1 MNERSAFPDSGGRAQ
16 PQMDPKEQPT
26 ETPEDVL
33 DRVSDGF
40 FAVDTDWRVTYIN
53 RAGEEFLDVTAEELV
68 GEVLW
73 ESFPGAVGTAF
84 YDAYHRAVETGESET
99 FESYYEPLAS
109 WFEVRAF
116 PSESGLS
123 VYFRDVTDRRR
134 METELRREKS
144 LLERVI
150 ETTPVAL
157 IVVDSEGEIVRAND
171 RAETLLGITQ
181 SEITGR
187 AYDHPD
193 WRLFD
198 EAGDE
203 LDREAFPV
211 TRVFETGEA
220 VFGAE
225 HGIEHPDGSRLW
237 LSVNAV
243 PHTDIDGTVRR
254 VVTAFEDVT
263 DRRDREAELE
273 SANRQFEV
281 LNRILRHDV
290 RNDVGV
296 VLGWTELLEERLD
309 DEASLELLSR
319 IQRTASD
326 ALRLTETGKD
336 VIEVLSTDGEMPLEP
351 VSVRDVLST
360 ELGKHRELYPHA
372 EFRVDGEFPAPNVEV
387 EGNEMLSSVVGNVL
401 TNAVQHNDSEEP
413 TVEVGVETT
422 GETVTI
428 RIADDG
434 PGLAPSVEAVFDR
447 GEKGLDSEGT
457 GLGLYLVSEL
467 VSRYGGEVTVAEND
481 PRGTVFDIELNRV

>member
-1 MNERSAFPDSGGRAQ
+1 MEERPPSTDGGRRMQ
-16 PQMDPKEQPT
+16 PPMNQEDRPIGA
-26 ETPEDVL
+26 PEDVL

-40 FAVDTDWRVTYIN
+40 FAVDADWRVTYVN
-53 RAGEEFLDVTAEELV
+53 RAGEEFLGVTGEDLV

-73 ESFPGAVGTAF
+73 EAFPGAVGTEF
-84 YDAYHRAVETGESET
+84 YDAYHRAVETGEPVT
-99 FESYYEPLAS
+99 FESHYEPLDS

-134 METELRREKS
+134 METALRREKS
-144 LLERVI
+144 LLERVF

-157 IVVDSEGEIVRAND
+157 VVVDGEGEIVRAND
-171 RAETLLGITQ
+171 RAETLLGVTH

-187 AYDHPD
+187 TYDHPD

-198 EAGDE
+198 EDGDE
-203 LDREAFPV
+203 LDGEDLPV
-211 TRVFETGEA
+211 ARVFETGEA

-243 PHTDIDGTVRR
+243 PHTDVDGTVRR
-254 VVTAFEDVT
+254 VVAAFEDVT

-296 VLGWTELLEERLD
+296 VLGWAELLGERLD
-309 DEASLELLSR
+309 DEESLELLSR
-319 IQRTASD
+319 IQRTARD
-326 ALRLTETGKD
+326 ALHLTETGKD
-336 VIEVLSTDGEMPLEP
+336 VIEVLSTEGQVPLEP
-351 VSVRDVLST
+351 VAVGNVLGD
-360 ELGKHRELYPHA
+360 ELAKHREMYPDA
-372 EFRVDGEFPAPNVEV
+372 EFRVDGDLPGPEVTVEA
-387 EGNEMLSSVVGNVL
+387 NEMLSSVVGNVL
-401 TNAVQHNDSEEP
+401 TNAVQHNDTDEP
-413 TVEVGVETT
+413 TVEVGVEIT
-422 GETVTI
+422 EEAVTI

-434 PGLAPSVEAVFDR
+434 PGLAPDEEAVFDPGHR
-447 GEKGLDSEGT
+447 GLDSEGT
-457 GLGLYLVSEL
+457 GLGLYLVDEL
-467 VSRYGGEVTVAEND
+467 VSRYGGTVRVAEND
-481 PRGTVFDIELNRV
+481 PRGTVFSIELNRP

>member
-1 MNERSAFPDSGGRAQ
+1 MDERSAFPDGGGRAQ
-16 PQMDPKEQPT
+16 PQMDTNQQPT
-26 ETPEDVL
+26 EIPEDVL
-33 DRVSDGF
+33 ERVSDGF
-40 FAVDTDWRVTYIN
+40 FAVDSDWRVTYVN
-53 RAGEEFLDVTAEELV
+53 PAGEELLGATADDLV

-73 ESFPGAVGTAF
+73 ESFPGAVGTEF
-84 YDAYHRAVETGESET
+84 YDAYHRAVETGEPET
-99 FESYYEPLAS
+99 FESHYEPLGS

-116 PSESGLS
+116 PSDSGLS

-134 METELRREKS
+134 METALRREKS
-144 LLERVI
+144 LLERVF

-157 IVVDSEGEIVRAND
+157 VVVDAEGEIVRAND
-171 RAETLLGITQ
+171 RAETLLGVTQ

-187 AYDHPD
+187 SYDHPD

-203 LDREAFPV
+203 LDREGLPV
-211 TRVFETGEA
+211 ARVFETGEA

-243 PHTDIDGTVRR
+243 PHTDTNGTVRR

-273 SANRQFEV
+273 AANRQFEV

-296 VLGWTELLEERLD
+296 VLGWAELLEERLD
-309 DEASLELLSR
+309 DEESLELLSR
-319 IQRTASD
+319 IQRTARD

-336 VIEVLSTDGEMPLEP
+336 VIEVLSTNGEMPLEP
-351 VSVRDVLST
+351 VSVWDVLST
-360 ELGKHRELYPHA
+360 ELGKHREMYPQA
-372 EFRVDGEFPAPNVEV
+372 EIRVDDGHPDPAVEV
-387 EGNEMLSSVVGNVL
+387 EANEMLSSVVGNVL

-413 TVEVGVETT
+413 TVEVGVETS

-434 PGLAPSVEAVFDR
+434 PGLAPSEEAVFDR

-467 VSRYGGEVTVAEND
+467 VSRYGGEVDVTEND
-481 PRGTVFDIELNRV
+481 PRGTVFSIDLNRA